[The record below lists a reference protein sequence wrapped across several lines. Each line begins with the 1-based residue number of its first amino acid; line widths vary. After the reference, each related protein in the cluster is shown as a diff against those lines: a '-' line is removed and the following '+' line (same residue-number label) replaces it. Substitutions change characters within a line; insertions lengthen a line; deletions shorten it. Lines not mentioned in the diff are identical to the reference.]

1 VRPAR
6 VSEHDSRW
14 RAQLEQLSEHVH
26 GWTGNHA
33 GLSEISTTDLRR
45 LRRERPPVVEE
56 LQREA
61 ITLAGPEPT
70 ELLGVPR

>member
-1 VRPAR
+1 VLTEQAEKRLTDWRP
-6 VSEHDSRW
+6 VSNLD
-14 RAQLEQLSEHVH
+14 
-26 GWTGNHA
+26 
-33 GLSEISTTDLRR
+33 R
-45 LRRERPPVVEE
+45 LGRERPPVVEE